1 MGLEIILSYW
11 DIPSLKNLGAKT
23 LIRGRM
29 LVPHPNQA
37 HWRYLND
44 GLIAIGE
51 NGIILGVKQNITADI
66 SEIPET
72 RPGCIWMPGFVDT
85 HLHFPQTNIIGS
97 ASGALL
103 PWLEKSVFPE
113 ESKFSDMEYSAVVAQ
128 KFCDSLLKNGT
139 TCAAIYS
146 SSHLDS
152 THMLFH
158 TLAQR
163 GLRAEVGMTL
173 MNRNAKDS
181 LLVPTSL
188 AMENAE
194 RLIKKWHGHDQNRLR
209 FCVTPRFAISCTSD
223 LLKAAGDLA
232 EKYDLMIQTHISE
245 NTDEL
250 VATAQLFPTS
260 KDYLAVYEE
269 YGLLTSKSLFAH
281 CIYLNHREM
290 HKIAEVGAS
299 ISHCPDSNFFLGSGQ
314 MPLQQLKSLG
324 MKIALGTDVGAGR
337 TFSMSKA
344 CARAYDASRITKS
357 QTSASELLWMA
368 TRGGAIAMGKGNQIG
383 SFANGYEADL
393 IAVRPANET
402 WEDIYQLCDQLV
414 FQEDHQGV
422 QEVWIKGRKVW
433 G

>member
-1 MGLEIILSYW
+1 
-11 DIPSLKNLGAKT
+11 
-23 LIRGRM
+23 
-29 LVPHPNQA
+29 
-37 HWRYLND
+37 
-44 GLIAIGE
+44 
-51 NGIILGVKQNITADI
+51 
-66 SEIPET
+66 
-72 RPGCIWMPGFVDT
+72 
-85 HLHFPQTNIIGS
+85 
-97 ASGALL
+97 
-103 PWLEKSVFPE
+103 
-113 ESKFSDMEYSAVVAQ
+113 
-128 KFCDSLLKNGT
+128 
-139 TCAAIYS
+139 
-146 SSHLDS
+146 
-152 THMLFH
+152 
-158 TLAQR
+158 
-163 GLRAEVGMTL
+163 
-173 MNRNAKDS
+173 
-181 LLVPTSL
+181 
-188 AMENAE
+188 
-194 RLIKKWHGHDQNRLR
+194 
-209 FCVTPRFAISCTSD
+209 
-223 LLKAAGDLA
+223 
-232 EKYDLMIQTHISE
+232 MIQTHISE